1 MNQMK
6 SEINPN
12 FIVLIDTDE
21 IKIEEILIKKYMIL
35 GKYYIEGSEEYSQLD

>member
-1 MNQMK
+1 MK

-21 IKIEEILIKKYMIL
+21 TKIEENTNKKIYDPWKKLYRREWRI
-35 GKYYIEGSEEYSQLD
+35 SQLD